1 MVHTWFSP
9 SWVVRTASPPAT
21 AFTRSREA
29 VAALDPLLPIAAFRT
44 VDDLR
49 SKSLAW
55 ERFQALLLTALA
67 GLALVLAVTGIYGLM
82 SQSVQERRRELGVRL
97 ALGASVPRVLG
108 AAVLPGLVMA
118 LAGVALGVVAA
129 ASASRVLR
137 HLLWGVTAAD
147 PLTYIA
153 VAAGLLF
160 VAGIAALVPALS
172 ITRLDPAETFRDA

>member
-1 MVHTWFSP
+1 
-9 SWVVRTASPPAT
+9 
-21 AFTRSREA
+21 
-29 VAALDPLLPIAAFRT
+29 

-67 GLALVLAVTGIYGLM
+67 ALALVLAVTGIYGLM

-97 ALGASVPRVLG
+97 ALGGSLPRVLRD
-108 AAVLPGLVMA
+108 AILPGIVMA
-118 LAGVALGVVAA
+118 VAGVTAGIVAA
-129 ASASRVLR
+129 STASRVLR

-153 VAAGLLF
+153 VAGGLLV
-160 VAGIAALVPALS
+160 VAAFAALVPALS
-172 ITRLDPAETFRDA
+172 ITRLDPAETLRDA